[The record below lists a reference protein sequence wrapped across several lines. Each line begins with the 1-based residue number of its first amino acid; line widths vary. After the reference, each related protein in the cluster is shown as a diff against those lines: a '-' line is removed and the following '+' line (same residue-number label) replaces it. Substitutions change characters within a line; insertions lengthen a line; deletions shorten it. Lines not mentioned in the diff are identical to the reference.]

1 MSARLTLDRNAMEAL
16 LDSMAPEAK
25 VEFTNKVLKVVL
37 QRIVEHDIRSYMQQ
51 NNSELLKQISAEY
64 FSDSWKHVGLRE
76 VHEAKLRKAVQ
87 EVLKDE
93 SDKAMRTFSERMHEA
108 QARVTAAVQ
117 TALSASGVMLK
128 AQEYLKKSAAEEC
141 RQVMRRLTTRVSFLA
156 DETE

>member
-37 QRIVEHDIRSYMQQ
+37 QRIVEHDIHEYMQR

-64 FSDSWKHVGLRE
+64 FSDAWKHVGLRE

-87 EVLKDE
+87 GVLKDE